1 MNYLN
6 ENGEDGV
13 CVFDFI
19 FVKKLEDDFNLFYK
33 GRVTSYGK
41 KGMFLCRDSRGFCWI
56 EVFKNLDRFYKL
68 ESNLMEDTFFVTARV
83 HFRNPK
89 ERFVIKKNK
98 NIEFEGEKGNIIV
111 SFDSGPCYV
120 AYESKN
126 KGIEI
131 IPIHTNGYTKP
142 LIHLSFA

>member
-1 MNYLN
+1 MGNLQK
-6 ENGEDGV
+6 NGEHDIFV
-13 CVFDFI
+13 SDFI
-19 FVKKLEDDFNLFYK
+19 FVKKLEENFSLFYK
-33 GRVTSYGK
+33 GNITSYGK

-56 EVFKNLDRFYKL
+56 EAFKNLDRFYNL
-68 ESNLMEDTFFVTARV
+68 EANLIEDAFFVTARV

-89 ERFVIKKNK
+89 EHFILKKDK
-98 NIEFEGEKGNIIV
+98 NIEFEGGKGNIIV

-120 AYESKN
+120 AYEAKN

-142 LIHLSFA
+142 SISLSFV